1 MADLSELKAQ
11 IIVELQRLCGTE
23 SGIEAG
29 SSALELAGCRIW
41 ELVNDLH
48 ESRKALAAS
57 EERLRLASEAA
68 GVGFWDHDLATDEL
82 HWSDKCKDLFGLP
95 PDADVTFAMF
105 LNAIHP
111 DDRSHVLR
119 QARSLDRHRQDQQM
133 EYRVILPN
141 GSIRWLLDIGRLLV
155 EADWTAVRKVGVVL
169 DITQRKL
176 MEEELCNL
184 NRTLRGR
191 INIRQAII
199 RHENESDLLD
209 EVCRIIVTDCGHSR
223 AWIGMAEDD
232 EKKSVRPVAQ
242 AGFDPAYLD
251 SLDITW
257 SDEEKGCGPTGT
269 AVRTGA
275 PSACRNMLTDP
286 TMQPWAEQ
294 VQKGGYASIV
304 AFPLKSDGRVFGALT
319 IYTRNPESFSDAEL
333 KLLGEI
339 SDDLAFA
346 IASIRLR
353 KAHQSAQAALGYSEA
368 LLQAITDNS
377 PDPIFLK
384 DRNSRMLLAN
394 PATLSVLG
402 KRAEEVIGKSASEY
416 FDPPLAR
423 TILKNDREVIE
434 GGCTRVVEEALNG
447 PRGSRTF
454 LTTKTPC
461 FDSEGRPIGII
472 GISRDIT
479 ERKKIEEELVNARKE
494 LELRVQ
500 ERTAEL
506 ERANQQLRQIPS
518 RLIAAQEK
526 ERKRIGGELHD
537 SIGQTLAA
545 LKYWVEMILLERDQ
559 GKFELALSRLE
570 QFVPSLQRSI
580 EETRAIYMGLRP
592 SMLETLGV
600 ISTLTWFCR
609 EFQRIYPTH
618 HLELSVVLVEDD
630 IPEPLKIVIFRITQ
644 ESLNNIAKHSR
655 AEWVDISL
663 GKGGG
668 GIELSIA
675 DDGVGFGPGETGAQA
690 EGRSLGLTGMQERAE
705 ATGGTL
711 SIISKSGEG
720 TTIRCVWPA
729 DAIPVLMSR
738 DTDMS

>member
-23 SGIEAG
+23 SVIEAG

-82 HWSDKCKDLFGLP
+82 HWSDKCKDLFGLS

-111 DDRSHVLR
+111 DDRSQALR

-155 EADWTAVRKVGVVL
+155 EADGTAVRKVGVML

-199 RHENESDLLD
+199 RYENESDLLD
-209 EVCRIIVTDCGHSR
+209 EVCRIIVTDCGHAR
-223 AWIGMAEDD
+223 VWIGMADD
-232 EKKSVRPVAQ
+232 DGKKSVRPVAQ
-242 AGFDPAYLD
+242 AGFDPEYLD
-251 SLDITW
+251 GLDITW
-257 SDEEKGCGPTGT
+257 SHEEKGCGPTGT

-304 AFPLKSDGRVFGALT
+304 AFPLNADGRVFGALT
-319 IYTRNPESFSDAEL
+319 IYTRNPESFSEAEL

-416 FDPPLAR
+416 LDPSFAR
-423 TILKNDREVIE
+423 IILENDKEVLE
-434 GGCTRVVEEALNG
+434 GRRTRVVEEILHG
-447 PRGSRTF
+447 PQGSRTF

-461 FDSEGRPIGII
+461 FDSEGRPIGIV

-479 ERKKIEEELVNARKE
+479 ERKKIEEELVSARKE

-559 GKFELALSRLE
+559 GKFELALTRLE

-609 EFQRIYPTH
+609 EFQRIYPAH
-618 HLELSVVLVEDD
+618 HLELSIGLVEDD

-644 ESLNNIAKHSR
+644 EALNNIAKHSR

-663 GKGGG
+663 GKGRG

-675 DDGVGFGPGETGAQA
+675 DDGVGFGLGETGPQTEA
-690 EGRSLGLTGMQERAE
+690 RSLGLTGMQERVE

-711 SIISKSGEG
+711 SIKSKPGEG